1 MARRVFPVAERKTRV
16 NPPRTKAGLRQ
27 EITAALGKISPA
39 VRAAESIDLCDR
51 LEPQLRSAHAILF
64 YAPLRD
70 ELDVWPLLE
79 KSLAAGKVC
88 ALPFFDSTTQTY
100 SARQVKNLTTDIVT
114 GKFGVREP
122 AAGCPP
128 MALNELH
135 LVLVPGMAFDLKGRR
150 LGRGLGFYDRL
161 LGEISGIKC
170 GVCLDFQIVEQL
182 PVEPHDVNVGFLA
195 TPNRCIS
202 IRR

>member
-1 MARRVFPVAERKTRV
+1 MACRVFPPAEGKIHV
-16 NPPRTKAGLRQ
+16 NPPLTKAELRQ
-27 EITAALGKISPA
+27 EITAALKKVSPA
-39 VRAAESIDLCDR
+39 VRTVESIDLCDR
-51 LEPQLRSAHAILF
+51 LEPQLRSARAILF
-64 YAPLRD
+64 YAPLDD

-79 KSLAAGKVC
+79 KSLAAGKAC

-100 SARQVKNLTTDIVT
+100 SARKITNLTTDIIA

-122 AAGCPP
+122 AASCIP

-135 LVLVPGMAFDLKGRR
+135 LTLVPGMAFDLQGRR

-170 GVCLDFQIVEQL
+170 GVCLDFQIVQQV
-182 PVEPHDVNVGFLA
+182 PVEPHDVTVGCLA
-195 TPNRCIS
+195 TPNRCIG

>member
-1 MARRVFPVAERKTRV
+1 LA
-16 NPPRTKAGLRQ
+16 
-27 EITAALGKISPA
+27 
-39 VRAAESIDLCDR
+39 
-51 LEPQLRSAHAILF
+51 PQMRSAHAILF

-79 KSLAAGKVC
+79 KSLAAGTIC

-100 SARQVKNLTTDIVT
+100 SARQVENLTTDIVA

-122 AAGCPP
+122 APGCAPI
-128 MALNELH
+128 ALNELH
-135 LVLVPGMAFDLKGRR
+135 LTLVPGVAFDLQGRR

-161 LGEISGIKC
+161 LREVSGIKC

-195 TPNRCIS
+195 TPNRCLS